1 MRSMITAVAILGAA
15 AFIPPGYTAIPD
27 KVSADMV
34 QAIYTA
40 SGSNWE
46 VTTGPAHIL
55 FNAKDM
61 GSTGSATTAT
71 IQQLA
76 KPTHPEAYGVFIG
89 GTNLTDPATRTY
101 TYFLVRGDGKYMV
114 SVMNGTKSTA
124 VVPWTASPNVPTEDA
139 SGKATYA
146 LNVHVAPTEIHF
158 QVNGKLVATVPKGM
172 NPVDGISGLRINHN
186 LHLMVTPVTV
196 SK

>member
-15 AFIPPGYTAIPD
+15 AFIPAGYTAIPD
-27 KVSADMV
+27 NASADMSKAV
-34 QAIYTA
+34 YTA

-76 KPTHPEAYGVFIG
+76 KPQHPESYGVFIG
-89 GTNLTDPATRTY
+89 GKDLTDAATRTY

-114 SVMNGTKSTA
+114 NVMNGTKATA
-124 VVPWTASPNVPTEDA
+124 VVPWTASPNVPMEDA

-146 LNVHVAPTEIHF
+146 LNVHVAPNEIHF
-158 QVNGKLVATVPKGM
+158 QVNGKLVATVPKGT

-186 LHLMVTPVTV
+186 LHLIVTPVAV

>member
-1 MRSMITAVAILGAA
+1 MRSLITAAAILGAA
-15 AFIPPGYTAIPD
+15 AFIPAGYTAIPD
-27 KVSADMV
+27 KSTADMA
-34 QAIYTA
+34 QAVYTA

-61 GSTGSATTAT
+61 GTTGSATSAT

-89 GTNLTDPATRTY
+89 GKNLGDTAQRTY
-101 TYFLVRGDGKYMV
+101 TYFLVRGNGMYMV
-114 SVMNGTKSTA
+114 SVMNGTKATA
-124 VVPWTASPNVPTEDA
+124 VVPWTASPNVPMEDA
-139 SGKATYA
+139 SGKASYTLY
-146 LNVHVAPTEIHF
+146 VHVAPTEIHF

-186 LHLMVTPVTV
+186 LHLMVTPVAV